1 MFSQQLDESIV
12 SNVMLSSIYRDKHLT
27 VMTFDRFHLRS
38 EFDEKKRSC
47 RKSLADHNRRKRKR
61 QPTTCAASQC
71 QPGTTGLEDGNQET
85 RTSSGHDTSG

>member
-12 SNVMLSSIYRDKHLT
+12 SNVMLSSIYGDKNLT

-47 RKSLADHNRRKRKR
+47 RKSLADHNRRRRKR
-61 QPTTCAASQC
+61 QAV
-71 QPGTTGLEDGNQET
+71 TTGLEDGNQET